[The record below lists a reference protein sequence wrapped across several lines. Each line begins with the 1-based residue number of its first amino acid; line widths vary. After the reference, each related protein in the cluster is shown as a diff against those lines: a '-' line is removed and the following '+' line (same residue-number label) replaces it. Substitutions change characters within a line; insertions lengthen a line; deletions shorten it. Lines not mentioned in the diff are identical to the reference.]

1 MNKKTVALAFRD
13 SLPVMAGYVVL
24 GIGFGILL
32 RNIGLAWYWSTL
44 MSIMVYAGSMQY
56 VAVEL
61 LAQQVNLFVFAIM
74 TVIVNAR
81 HLFYGITM
89 LVKYRDVK
97 RFKSLLLFLLTD
109 ETFSI
114 VCAGDLPEDID
125 RDNYYLSLSL
135 FDYSYWVIGST
146 IGALTATFLEFNSAG
161 VEFSMTALFVVT
173 FISQWENSKN
183 HSPALIGLGV
193 SALCLFIFG
202 SSNFL
207 IPSMIAITALLLVEK
222 KVRHE

>member
-207 IPSMIAITALLLVEK
+207 IPSMITITALLLVEK